1 MCIFKK
7 MKFILK
13 FLSNWFIQ
21 CICIYYCS
29 QWSCTPRIID
39 WSSKTITSKFL
50 FCIIYKLSHTKNKS
64 QEIKIKIET
73 MPFYDS
79 NNERLK
85 LQFIQV
91 LNLLFLHYI
100 MNKNLGF
107 VTNGWPTWSTSWQ
120 KRISNIVYPLKK

>member
-1 MCIFKK
+1 MV
-7 MKFILK
+7 LHT
-13 FLSNWFIQ
+13 SNYRLIIEDNHIQ
-21 CICIYYCS
+21 IC
-29 QWSCTPRIID
+29 
-39 WSSKTITSKFL
+39 

-64 QEIKIKIET
+64 PEIKIKIGT

-91 LNLLFLHYI
+91 LNLLFPLYI

-107 VTNGWPTWSTSWQ
+107 VTNG
-120 KRISNIVYPLKK
+120 

>member
-1 MCIFKK
+1 
-7 MKFILK
+7 
-13 FLSNWFIQ
+13 
-21 CICIYYCS
+21 
-29 QWSCTPRIID
+29 
-39 WSSKTITSKFL
+39 
-50 FCIIYKLSHTKNKS
+50 
-64 QEIKIKIET
+64 

-107 VTNGWPTWSTSWQ
+107 VTNG
-120 KRISNIVYPLKK
+120 

>member
-1 MCIFKK
+1 

-13 FLSNWFIQ
+13 FLSNWFIR

-39 WSSKTITSKFL
+39 WASKTITSKFV
-50 FCIIYKLSHTKNKS
+50 FFFIIYKLSHTKNKS
-64 QEIKIKIET
+64 QEIKIKIAT

-91 LNLLFLHYI
+91 LNLLFPLYT
-100 MNKNLGF
+100 MNKNLRF